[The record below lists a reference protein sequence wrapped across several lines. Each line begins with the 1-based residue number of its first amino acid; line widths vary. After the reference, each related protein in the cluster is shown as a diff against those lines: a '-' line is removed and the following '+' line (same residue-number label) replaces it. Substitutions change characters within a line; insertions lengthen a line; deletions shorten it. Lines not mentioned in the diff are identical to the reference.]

1 MNYSQVFRI
10 NSPTIIHEIIEGEAV
25 IINMEM
31 GHYYS
36 IDQTG
41 AGIWEL
47 VDKRASTAEV
57 IESITQCYDG
67 NPKTIQRSVLDF
79 LAELQRENLIVPVS
93 KETDDQNFSGN
104 VITPTERPPFTQ
116 PELHKYTDMQ
126 DLLLLDPIHEVDEA
140 GWPNPKAE
148 LSSKNKLN

>member
-1 MNYSQVFRI
+1 MNYSRVFRI
-10 NSPTIIHEIIEGEAV
+10 NNPTIIHEIIEGEAV

-47 VDKRASTAEV
+47 VDKRASSDEI
-57 IESITQCYDG
+57 IESITQCYAGD
-67 NPKTIQRSVLDF
+67 PKTIQSSVLDF
-79 LAELQRENLIVPVS
+79 LAELQREKLIVPAS
-93 KETDDQNFSGN
+93 KETDEQTYSGN
-104 VITPTERPPFTQ
+104 VITPADRPPFTQ

-126 DLLLLDPIHEVDEA
+126 DLLLLDPIHEVDES
-140 GWPNPKAE
+140 GWPNVG
-148 LSSKNKLN
+148 SDIN

>member
-47 VDKRASTAEV
+47 VDKGASTAEV
-57 IESITQCYDG
+57 IDPLPNAMLVT
-67 NPKTIQRSVLDF
+67 PKPS
-79 LAELQRENLIVPVS
+79 REVC
-93 KETDDQNFSGN
+93 
-104 VITPTERPPFTQ
+104 
-116 PELHKYTDMQ
+116 
-126 DLLLLDPIHEVDEA
+126 
-140 GWPNPKAE
+140 
-148 LSSKNKLN
+148 

>member
-1 MNYSQVFRI
+1 MSTMSYSQVFRI

-41 AGIWEL
+41 ARIWEL
-47 VDKRASTAEV
+47 VDKRASADEIIQSFTKYYAG
-57 IESITQCYDG
+57 D
-67 NPKTIQRSVLDF
+67 PKTIQRSVLDF
-79 LAELQRENLIVPVS
+79 LAELQRENLIVPAS

-104 VITPTERPPFTQ
+104 VITPTERPPFNQ

-126 DLLLLDPIHEVDEA
+126 DLLLLDPIHEVDES
-140 GWPNPKAE
+140 GWPNVG
-148 LSSKNKLN
+148 SDIN

>member
-1 MNYSQVFRI
+1 MSESQVFRI

-41 AGIWEL
+41 ARIWEL
-47 VDKRASTAEV
+47 VDKRASTAEI
-57 IESITQCYDG
+57 IESITQCYAG
-67 NPKTIQRSVLDF
+67 NQKTIQSSVLDF
-79 LAELQRENLIVPVS
+79 LAKLQRENLIVPAS
-93 KETDDQNFSGN
+93 KETDDQAFSGN
-104 VITPTERPPFTQ
+104 VLTPAERPPFIQ

-126 DLLLLDPIHEVDEA
+126 DLLLLDPIHEVDET
-140 GWPNPKAE
+140 GWPNVGPDI
-148 LSSKNKLN
+148 N

>member
-47 VDKRASTAEV
+47 VDKRASADE
-57 IESITQCYDG
+57 IIQSFTQYYAG

-79 LAELQRENLIVPVS
+79 LAELQRENLIVPAT
-93 KETDDQNFSGN
+93 KETDDQNSSGN
-104 VITPTERPPFTQ
+104 VITPAERPPFTP
-116 PELHKYTDMQ
+116 PELHKYIDMQ
-126 DLLLLDPIHEVDEA
+126 DLLLLDPIHEVDES
-140 GWPNPKAE
+140 GWPNVGQDI
-148 LSSKNKLN
+148 N

>member
-47 VDKRASTAEV
+47 VDKRASTTEIV
-57 IESITQCYDG
+57 ESITQCYAG
-67 NPKTIQRSVLDF
+67 NPKTIQSSVLDF
-79 LAELQRENLIVPVS
+79 VAELQRENLIVPAS
-93 KETDDQNFSGN
+93 KETDDLNFSGN
-104 VITPTERPPFTQ
+104 VITPTERPPFIQ

-126 DLLLLDPIHEVDEA
+126 DLLLLDPIHEVDET
-140 GWPNPKAE
+140 GWPNVG
-148 LSSKNKLN
+148 SDIN

>member
-1 MNYSQVFRI
+1 MSYSQVFRI

-47 VDKRASTAEV
+47 VDKRASTAEIV
-57 IESITQCYDG
+57 ESITQCYAG
-67 NPKTIQRSVLDF
+67 NPKTIQSSVLDF
-79 LAELQRENLIVPVS
+79 VAELQRENLIVPTS

-104 VITPTERPPFTQ
+104 VITPAERPPFTQ

-126 DLLLLDPIHEVDEA
+126 DLLLLDPIHEVDES
-140 GWPNPKAE
+140 GWPNVGPDI
-148 LSSKNKLN
+148 N